1 MMRPLA
7 RSAPSAARPAAPNP
21 SSIAA
26 RGIASSPAPITPPS
40 TSWTAPRP
48 DEGRDRVKPPVF
60 EYVAVASAEEAL
72 AELADHGEDA
82 KLLAGGQSLMPLLN
96 MRLAAPGRLV
106 DLNRVGS
113 LSYIVE
119 RAGGVAVRA
128 LPPPRAIAPSGLLPP
143 PPPPL
148 PPA

>member
-1 MMRPLA
+1 MMRPVA
-7 RSAPSAARPAAPNP
+7 RAAQRAGRPAAPNP

-82 KLLAGGQSLMPLLN
+82 KLLAGGPSLMPLLDT
-96 MRLAAPGRLV
+96 RLAAPGRLV
-106 DLNRVGS
+106 DLNPARPLSS
-113 LSYIVE
+113 LLD
-119 RAGGVAVRA
+119 RAGGPAPRA
-128 LPPPRAIAPSGLLPP
+128 LTPP
-143 PPPPL
+143 
-148 PPA
+148 